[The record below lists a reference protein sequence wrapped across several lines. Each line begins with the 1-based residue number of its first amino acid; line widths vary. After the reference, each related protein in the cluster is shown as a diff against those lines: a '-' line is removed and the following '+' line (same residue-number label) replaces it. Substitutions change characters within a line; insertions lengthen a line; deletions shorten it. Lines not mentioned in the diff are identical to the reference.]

1 MSWEQNRRQF
11 FQTAGLAAVA
21 GSIPASRAI
30 AKGKKTP
37 LTLGLA
43 SYSFR
48 KFKTDDTIAM
58 TRRLGLTKICFKSM
72 HLALD
77 AGEADIKATVAR
89 VKAAGL
95 DLYSGGVIYM
105 KSEQEVQQ
113 AFNYARMAE
122 MKMII
127 GVPNYDLLE
136 LCDKKVKETGI
147 MLAIHNHGPGDL
159 LYPSPA
165 DVYQR
170 IQKLDKRIGLCID
183 IGHTMR
189 IGVDPAEAAAKY
201 YDRLYDVHIKDVSAA
216 AKEGKTVEIGRGVID
231 MTKLVR
237 LLQAKGYSGVLSLEY
252 EKDED
257 DPLPGASESIGYMRG
272 LMAAL

>member
-58 TRRLGLTKICFKSM
+58 TRRLGLTKICFKIM

-77 AGEADIKATVAR
+77 AGEADIKAPVAR
-89 VKAAGL
+89 VKAAGP

-105 KSEQEVQQ
+105 KREKEVQQ
-113 AFNYARMAE
+113 DFKYAPMA
-122 MKMII
+122 
-127 GVPNYDLLE
+127 
-136 LCDKKVKETGI
+136 
-147 MLAIHNHGPGDL
+147 
-159 LYPSPA
+159 
-165 DVYQR
+165 
-170 IQKLDKRIGLCID
+170 
-183 IGHTMR
+183 
-189 IGVDPAEAAAKY
+189 
-201 YDRLYDVHIKDVSAA
+201 
-216 AKEGKTVEIGRGVID
+216 
-231 MTKLVR
+231 
-237 LLQAKGYSGVLSLEY
+237 
-252 EKDED
+252 
-257 DPLPGASESIGYMRG
+257 
-272 LMAAL
+272 